1 MPTHAQQPCA
11 QKSLAEPSPDRAMNS
26 SGEPT
31 AWLWTKP
38 SLLGVPA
45 LPLGGAHL
53 HPKLERTDRE
63 HRTRLCQ
70 RMGVPVTGQGLP
82 HGAGGALT
90 IRRAAAQRLWLWG
103 VPGNG
108 PLAIAAIGVAADNHV
123 AIPLPTDAL
132 QLLQG
137 RRGRGRRP
145 GSGCCCCR
153 HRTPRPQHR
162 TVWEGGTAPAPHPL
176 PRMAHLAAE
185 EMAEHAA
192 GPQVPD
198 DNEAPAVA
206 DEDLV
211 GVTGVLLQSLHHL
224 KHPALAGLFGQ
235 PDRQKHDEAMMS
247 LPPVGGTDLG
257 ALMHAAWIWQCSRIE
272 RPHCGAGS
280 RAQGRTVRT
289 EA

>member
-11 QKSLAEPSPDRAMNS
+11 QKSLPEPPPDRATNS

-38 SLLGVPA
+38 SLLGAPA
-45 LPLGGAHL
+45 LPLGGTRL
-53 HPKLERTDRE
+53 HPKIGRTDRE

-90 IRRAAAQRLWLWG
+90 IRHAAAQRLWLWG

-108 PLAIAAIGVAADNHV
+108 PLAVAAIGVAADNHV
-123 AIPLPTDAL
+123 AVPLPADAL

-153 HRTPRPQHR
+153 HRHPQASAQGCL
-162 TVWEGGTAPAPHPL
+162 GGRHSPCPPPPAPH
-176 PRMAHLAAE
+176 
-185 EMAEHAA
+185 
-192 GPQVPD
+192 GPP
-198 DNEAPAVA
+198 
-206 DEDLV
+206 
-211 GVTGVLLQSLHHL
+211 G
-224 KHPALAGLFGQ
+224 
-235 PDRQKHDEAMMS
+235 
-247 LPPVGGTDLG
+247 
-257 ALMHAAWIWQCSRIE
+257 C
-272 RPHCGAGS
+272 
-280 RAQGRTVRT
+280 
-289 EA
+289 